1 MKNFY
6 LHFGLSFIFLMPN
19 NILADEGMW
28 LPMFIKRLNEVDMQ
42 EAGLQLT
49 PEELYSINNSS
60 LKDAIVSFGG
70 FCTGELISSQGLL
83 LTNHHCG
90 YDAIQDH
97 SSIDNDYLTDGFWA
111 MDKKDE
117 LPNPSLYVDFLIKM
131 EDF

>member
-6 LHFGLSFIFLMPN
+6 LHFVLSFIFLMPN

-70 FCTGELISSQGLL
+70 FVLE
-83 LTNHHCG
+83 N
-90 YDAIQDH
+90 
-97 SSIDNDYLTDGFWA
+97 
-111 MDKKDE
+111 
-117 LPNPSLYVDFLIKM
+117 
-131 EDF
+131 